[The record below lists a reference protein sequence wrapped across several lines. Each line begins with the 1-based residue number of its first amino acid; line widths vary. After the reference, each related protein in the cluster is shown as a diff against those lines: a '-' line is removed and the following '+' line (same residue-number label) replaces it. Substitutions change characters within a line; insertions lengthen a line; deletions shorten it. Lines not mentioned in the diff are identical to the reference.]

1 MTIKLYKHIFRQTD
15 TRRTR
20 YMQTYWDVWTDCNT
34 CRRWWNKTWMHSC
47 AHSHKYMACLFVRT
61 HMQLQIMYNG
71 MIMAEQVFLHYSH
84 WIVLALHLY
93 CILLYC
99 VSVSPVVGA
108 CVCIRTYNIFTVYP
122 CLLTM
127 SCTLATQC
135 LSVMPRFVWL
145 YWRKVS

>member
-1 MTIKLYKHIFRQTD
+1 
-15 TRRTR
+15 
-20 YMQTYWDVWTDCNT
+20 MQTYWDVWTDCNT

-47 AHSHKYMACLFVRT
+47 AHSHKYMACLFVGT

-84 WIVLALHLY
+84 WIVLTLHLY

-108 CVCIRTYNIFTVYP
+108 CVCTYIQHIHRVSLLINDELHTRNAMFICNATIRLIV
-122 CLLTM
+122 
-127 SCTLATQC
+127 LAKSFLNAIKNNFC
-135 LSVMPRFVWL
+135 I
-145 YWRKVS
+145 